1 MVRVFITD
9 LQKDGRTYSFRAGF
23 ACDTSGKQ
31 NLRGKK
37 IMKITYIGNENGIY
51 YPNLTLTT
59 GTTYSV
65 GKYGRLYL
73 DYLKKHRRGTYTTL
87 LTENRLNE
95 HLHQV
100 DIEAREIVLK
110 ITEEIAVSHGIDGH
124 LKTANPIRWVQEMN
138 AARHDAEEIV
148 MGNYFA

>member
-1 MVRVFITD
+1 
-9 LQKDGRTYSFRAGF
+9 
-23 ACDTSGKQ
+23 
-31 NLRGKK
+31 
-37 IMKITYIGNENGIY
+37 MKITYTEKENGIY
-51 YPNLTLTT
+51 YPNLSLST

-110 ITEEIAVSHGIDGH
+110 ITEEIATAQGIDER
-124 LKTANPIRWVQEMN
+124 LKTADSIRWVQEMN
-138 AARHDAEEIV
+138 AARHDAEKIV
-148 MGNYFA
+148 LQDFYEQIR

>member
-1 MVRVFITD
+1 ME
-9 LQKDGRTYSFRAGF
+9 
-23 ACDTSGKQ
+23 
-31 NLRGKK
+31 
-37 IMKITYIGNENGIY
+37 ITYKENKNGIY
-51 YPNLTLTT
+51 YPNLSLPT

-73 DYLKKHRRGTYTTL
+73 GYLKKYRLGTYTTL

-95 HLHQV
+95 YLHQV
-100 DIEAREIVLK
+100 DIEAREAFLK
-110 ITEEIAVSHGIDGH
+110 TIETIATARGIGEH
-124 LKTANPIRWVQEMN
+124 LKTADPLRWVQEMN